1 MCGKIKAL
9 FFSRAS
15 ISNHQRLSN
24 DSLYSLL
31 ADASDHTSNS
41 RIVMIVGLPRV
52 GKSFMIKKFLEE
64 YQGEAV
70 VVNAREDDDYQS
82 LPNCIAQ
89 TTFDTKEFIRLARN
103 RLVIVEDLPILARKS
118 GAIKDIS
125 AFMSVY
131 GHHGSSLILVSQ
143 TIDEIDSHHLRFI
156 RALVIFRSNL
166 SYRKLLNL
174 LPTKT
179 VARNVVDSAKLL
191 NPRECFMIDLDSMT
205 RTKPLPNN
213 DAHKL
218 LGDLL
223 NDVQQFPIPLTKL
236 KKNNKKK
243 EPEPPKR
250 KLTREIYKRLKDK
263 PKIEWDYSEIARE
276 LGTTYKYVKVAVYR
290 LRKQGLLP

>member
-1 MCGKIKAL
+1 
-9 FFSRAS
+9 
-15 ISNHQRLSN
+15 
-24 DSLYSLL
+24 
-31 ADASDHTSNS
+31 
-41 RIVMIVGLPRV
+41 MIVGLPRV

-70 VVNAREDDDYQS
+70 VINAREDDDYQS
-82 LPNCIAQ
+82 LPNCIAKE
-89 TTFDTKEFIRLARN
+89 TFDTKEFIKIAKN
-103 RLVIVEDLPILARKS
+103 RLVIIEDLPILARKS

-143 TIDEIDSHHLRFI
+143 TIDELDSHHIRFV

-205 RTKPLPNN
+205 RTKPLSNN
-213 DAHKL
+213 DAHKM

-236 KKNNKKK
+236 KNNNKKR